1 MKKIILLLSLVSV
14 LSACGK
20 MELQISSKPSE
31 ANSVKKE
38 TPVQTRQV
46 LSKYLA
52 GAQVIA
58 DTEKEVVIEYLFKDG
73 AAATRYE
80 TKLAKVCLGNTM
92 YLTNKEN
99 DVSVVFVPYYN
110 KGQLVTCG

>member
-1 MKKIILLLSLVSV
+1 MKPTILLLSLVSM

-31 ANSVKKE
+31 GEPVKKE
-38 TPVQTRQV
+38 APVQTRQV
-46 LSKYLA
+46 LSKYLI
-52 GAQVIA
+52 GSQVIA
-58 DTEKEVVIEYLFKDG
+58 DTEKEVVIEYLFKDS
-73 AAATRYE
+73 ATTTRYE
-80 TKLAKVCLGNTM
+80 TKLAKVCLGNTL